1 MKTFQDIF
9 KSILCLS
16 MILTL
21 ASCSIDD
28 IKPINQLTQENAV
41 RDTESA
47 QSILNG
53 IYDLGRE
60 FDVSNFP
67 LYIAG
72 YGNEGRI
79 LSNGLSGSKGYNT
92 NEVPVENRYL
102 TNLYNGLY
110 KIINLSNFL
119 IVELEA
125 GKAVDI
131 SDTKKAEMIS
141 EAKFHRAFT
150 YFNLLRYFGQFYDI
164 NSEYGVVVR
173 TTFATEIEAQS
184 RNSVQ
189 EVYALIQSDLEYAA
203 ENGPTNIAHYYA
215 GSLASKALLAKV
227 ELYLGHF
234 DSAATLSEQVIHNAE
249 GYVLE
254 DTYASIFANSY
265 NSSEV
270 LFAPLSAGGA
280 EGGSQMGL
288 ISRTSYSENLRT
300 LADMQVG
307 ADADGSLSETGSG
320 YDPRFSF
327 AYSEDTQGENQQAKY
342 PFGTISGS
350 QGNTIYHLRLGEMY
364 LVYAEAEARRNGGD
378 LDAALASLNIIRQRA
393 GVDEKVFSDKATLL
407 EDIRQEKLL
416 ELFFENGEPWF
427 DVVRYDILGDLDASM
442 IKETLTSED
451 KFVLPMTSQ
460 VMIGNNNIIQ
470 NPGY

>member
-1 MKTFQDIF
+1 MKTFHIIF
-9 KSILCLS
+9 KSMLCLS
-16 MILTL
+16 LLITVT
-21 ASCSIDD
+21 SCNIDD
-28 IKPINQLTQENAV
+28 IKPINQLTEENAI
-41 RDTESA
+41 RDTKSA
-47 QSILNG
+47 QTILNG

-67 LYIAG
+67 LYLAG

-79 LSNGLSGSKGYNT
+79 LSSGLSGSKGYNT

-119 IVELEA
+119 IEELEA

-131 SDTKKAEMIS
+131 SDQKKAEMIS

-150 YFNLLRYFGQFYDI
+150 YFNLVRYFGQFYDL

-173 TTFATEIEAQS
+173 TAFATEILAQP

-189 EVYALIQSDLEYAA
+189 EVYAQIHSDLEYAA
-203 ENGPTNIAHYYA
+203 ENGPTNVEHFYSS
-215 GSLASKALLAKV
+215 SLASKALLAKV
-227 ELYLGHF
+227 ELYLGNF
-234 DSAATLSEQVIHNAE
+234 GAAATLSEDVINNGE

-254 DTYASIFANSY
+254 ADYASIFMNSY

-270 LFAPLSAGGA
+270 LFAPVTGAGA
-280 EGGSQMGL
+280 EGGTQMSL
-288 ISRTSYSENLRT
+288 INRTSYSENLRT
-300 LADMQVG
+300 LADAQVG
-307 ADADGSLSETGSG
+307 ADADGVLDSLGSG

-327 AYSEDTQGENQQAKY
+327 AYSDETQGQNQQGKY
-342 PFGTISGS
+342 PFGTITGS
-350 QGNTIYHLRLGEMY
+350 QGNTIYHLRLGEIY
-364 LVYAEAEARRNGGD
+364 LIHAEAEARRHGGD
-378 LDAALASLNIIRQRA
+378 LDAALTSLNTIRLRA
-393 GVDEKVFSDKATLL
+393 GVDEKTLSDQATLL

-427 DVVRYDILGDLDASM
+427 DVVRYDILGNLEASA
-442 IKETLTSED
+442 IKETLTSKD
-451 KFVLPMTSQ
+451 KFVLPMSTQ
-460 VMIGNNNIIQ
+460 VMIGNKNIVQ